1 MYYKNSII
9 TVCNFKKLK
18 ISEFATPSGSQR
30 NESVK
35 WLVFSD
41 LTDCYFQQSQYWCGC
56 PDYLTSA
63 F

>member
-1 MYYKNSII
+1 MYYKNTII

-41 LTDCYFQQSQYWCGC
+41 LTDCYF
-56 PDYLTSA
+56 
-63 F
+63 